1 MGKTFIK
8 KISLVSMAIVMFTL
22 SYLPAVQASYTENPN
37 GVYYE
42 LSRQVYNVKGDG
54 SHSSIESALNS
65 KLGKGKFKVIDT
77 IDVNEQNYHKAGTSS
92 SSGKILPLDKT
103 GFQAMTVVIE
113 GSKKLYI
120 AFSGSQ
126 SFSDY
131 NTAKNIMEDDI
142 PGQLYQAQLYANYI
156 YKNFP
161 QYQGYK
167 WYFTGH
173 SLGGWLATKLYL
185 DIRAAN
191 WVIPTTSKYKYGGP
205 IGKKTI
211 NGVYTFNPLPIRK
224 GQHLPQT
231 QWDANKNGVYNQD
244 IKNLYIENEWLNGV
258 YDMHST
264 EINYF
269 GTKGSINTGIKSYS
283 TLGYKPNSLLFD
295 VGYYYNWCD
304 RKQQA
309 VVDGHSIYNF
319 TKYVQY

>member
-1 MGKTFIK
+1 MGKKLIK
-8 KISLVSMAIVMFTL
+8 KVSLISMAIIMFTL
-22 SYLPAVQASYTENPN
+22 SYLPSAQASYTENPN

-42 LSRQVYNVKGDG
+42 LSRLVYKVKGDG
-54 SHSSIESALNS
+54 SYSSIESALNS

-77 IDVNEQNYHKAGTSS
+77 IDVDKERNHKAGTSAS
-92 SSGKILPLDKT
+92 TGKPISLDKT
-103 GFQAMTVVIE
+103 GFKAMTVVVE

-120 AFSGSQ
+120 SFSGSENGA
-126 SFSDY
+126 DY
-131 NTAKNIMEDDI
+131 ATAANVIQDDI

-161 QYQGYK
+161 KYQGYK

-191 WVIPTTSKYKYGGP
+191 WVIPTTSKFKYGGP

-224 GQHLPQT
+224 GQHVPKT

-269 GTKGSINTGIKSYS
+269 GTKGSINTGIKDYK
-283 TLGYKPNSLLFD
+283 TIGYKTSSLLED
-295 VGYYYNWCD
+295 TLRYYIWGSQN
-304 RKQQA
+304 QPA
-309 VVDGHSIYNF
+309 VTDGHGISNF
-319 TKYVQY
+319 ARYLQY